1 LKKIIAIIITSLFL
15 VGCPSYTG
23 IVKIANDSYMV
34 AKQQATGFPGLGNM
48 RAEIITDAKNYCNDV
63 GKELNIT
70 NIKETQP
77 PYIFGNYPRSEI
89 QFTCSQ
95 NVTKIQTD
103 STHESQINIT
113 NTMSCKV
120 NSDCKYPNTCRSK
133 SGGGTECRDNG
144 EKLQEDKP
152 TYGTPATAVETYNKK
167 IPKVSVDP
175 ESKKTK
181 HNKDNSSKSIIIKY
195 DENGNMIQ

>member
-1 LKKIIAIIITSLFL
+1 MKNIIAIIITSLFL

-120 NSDCKYPNTCRSK
+120 NSDCKYPNICRSK

-167 IPKVSVDP
+167 IPKVSAVP
-175 ESKKTK
+175 ESKHKK
-181 HNKDNSSKSIIIKY
+181 INKDNSSKSQIIRY
-195 DENGNMIQ
+195 DENGNMVQ

>member
-1 LKKIIAIIITSLFL
+1 LKNIIAITITSLFL

-23 IVKIANDSYMV
+23 IIKIANDSYMV

-48 RAEIITDAKNYCNDV
+48 RAEIITDAKNYCNDF

-95 NVTKIQTD
+95 NVTKNSTD
-103 STHESQINIT
+103 PTNERQINIT
-113 NTMSCKV
+113 NTMPCKV

-133 SGGGTECRDNG
+133 SGGGTECRDNS
-144 EKLQEDKP
+144 EKLKDDKP
-152 TYGTPATAVETYNKK
+152 TIDTQERSEETRKKQITDSITTQNKK
-167 IPKVSVDP
+167 IKTNAKTIKLNKNKQIDNDP
-175 ESKKTK
+175 L
-181 HNKDNSSKSIIIKY
+181 NIRN
-195 DENGNMIQ
+195 

>member
-1 LKKIIAIIITSLFL
+1 LKNIIAIIIPSLFL

-34 AKQQATGFPGLGNM
+34 SKQQATGFPGLGNM
-48 RAEIITDAKNYCNDV
+48 RAEIITDAKNYCNDF

-95 NVTKIQTD
+95 NATKISTD
-103 STHESQINIT
+103 SSHESQINIT
-113 NTMSCKV
+113 STMSCKV

-133 SGGGTECRDNG
+133 SGGGTECRENI

-152 TYGTPATAVETYNKK
+152 TYGTPAAAVETNNKK

>member
-1 LKKIIAIIITSLFL
+1 MKKIIAIIITSLFL

-152 TYGTPATAVETYNKK
+152 TYGTPATDVETYNKK
-167 IPKVSVDP
+167 IPKVSAVP
-175 ESKKTK
+175 ESKHKK
-181 HNKDNSSKSIIIKY
+181 INKDNSSKSQIIRY
-195 DENGNMIQ
+195 DENGNMVQ

>member
-1 LKKIIAIIITSLFL
+1 LKNIIAIIITSLFL

-167 IPKVSVDP
+167 IPKVSAVP
-175 ESKKTK
+175 ESKHTK
-181 HNKDNSSKSIIIKY
+181 INKDNSSKSQIIRY
-195 DENGNMIQ
+195 DENGNMVQ

>member
-1 LKKIIAIIITSLFL
+1 MKKIIAIIITSLFL

-167 IPKVSVDP
+167 IPKVSAVP
-175 ESKKTK
+175 ESKHKK
-181 HNKDNSSKSIIIKY
+181 INKDNSSKSQIIRY
-195 DENGNMIQ
+195 DENGNMVQ

>member
-1 LKKIIAIIITSLFL
+1 MKKIIAIIITSLFL

-34 AKQQATGFPGLGNM
+34 SKQQATGFPGLGNM
-48 RAEIITDAKNYCNDV
+48 RAEIITDAKNYCNDF

-95 NVTKIQTD
+95 NATKLSTD
-103 STHESQINIT
+103 SSHESQINIT
-113 NTMSCKV
+113 STMSCKV

-133 SGGGTECRDNG
+133 SGGGTECRENI

-152 TYGTPATAVETYNKK
+152 TYGTPAAAVETNNKK

>member
-1 LKKIIAIIITSLFL
+1 MKNIIAITITSLFL

-23 IVKIANDSYMV
+23 IIKIANDSYMV

-48 RAEIITDAKNYCNDV
+48 RAEIITDAKNYCNDF

-167 IPKVSVDP
+167 IPKVSAVP
-175 ESKKTK
+175 ESKHKK
-181 HNKDNSSKSIIIKY
+181 INKDNSSKSQIIRY
-195 DENGNMIQ
+195 DENGNMVQ

>member
-1 LKKIIAIIITSLFL
+1 
-15 VGCPSYTG
+15 
-23 IVKIANDSYMV
+23 MV

-48 RAEIITDAKNYCNDV
+48 RAEIITDAKNYCNDF

-95 NVTKIQTD
+95 NVTKNSTD
-103 STHESQINIT
+103 PTNESQINIT
-113 NTMSCKV
+113 NTMPCKV

-144 EKLQEDKP
+144 EKLKDEKP
-152 TYGTPATAVETYNKK
+152 TIDTQERSEETRKKQITDSITTQNKK
-167 IPKVSVDP
+167 IKTNAKTIKLNKNKQIDNDP
-175 ESKKTK
+175 L
-181 HNKDNSSKSIIIKY
+181 NIRN
-195 DENGNMIQ
+195 

>member
-167 IPKVSVDP
+167 IPKVSAVP
-175 ESKKTK
+175 ESKHKK
-181 HNKDNSSKSIIIKY
+181 INKDNSSKSQIIRY
-195 DENGNMIQ
+195 DENGNMVQ

>member
-1 LKKIIAIIITSLFL
+1 
-15 VGCPSYTG
+15 
-23 IVKIANDSYMV
+23 MV

-48 RAEIITDAKNYCNDV
+48 RAEIITDAKNYCNDF

-95 NVTKIQTD
+95 NVTKNSTD
-103 STHESQINIT
+103 PTNERQINIT
-113 NTMSCKV
+113 NTMPCKV

-144 EKLQEDKP
+144 EKLKDEKP
-152 TYGTPATAVETYNKK
+152 TIDTQERSEETRKKQITDSITTQNKK
-167 IPKVSVDP
+167 IKTNAKTIKLNKNKQIDNDP
-175 ESKKTK
+175 L
-181 HNKDNSSKSIIIKY
+181 NIRN
-195 DENGNMIQ
+195 

>member
-1 LKKIIAIIITSLFL
+1 MKNIIAIIIPSLFL

-34 AKQQATGFPGLGNM
+34 SKQQATGFPGLGNM
-48 RAEIITDAKNYCNDV
+48 RAEIITDAKNYCNDF

-95 NVTKIQTD
+95 NATKLSTD
-103 STHESQINIT
+103 SSHESQINIT
-113 NTMSCKV
+113 STMSCKV

-133 SGGGTECRDNG
+133 SGGGTECRENT
-144 EKLQEDKP
+144 EKLQEEKP
-152 TYGTPATAVETYNKK
+152 KYGTPASAVETNNKK

>member
-1 LKKIIAIIITSLFL
+1 LKNIIAITITSLFL

-23 IVKIANDSYMV
+23 IIKIANDSYMV

-48 RAEIITDAKNYCNDV
+48 RAEIITDAKNYCNDF

-89 QFTCSQ
+89 QFTCLQ
-95 NVTKIQTD
+95 NVTKNSTD
-103 STHESQINIT
+103 PTNERQINIT
-113 NTMSCKV
+113 NTMPCKV

-133 SGGGTECRDNG
+133 SGGGTECRDNS
-144 EKLQEDKP
+144 EKLKDDKP
-152 TYGTPATAVETYNKK
+152 TIDTQERSEETRKKQITDSITTQNKK
-167 IPKVSVDP
+167 IKTNAKTIKLNKNKQIDNDP
-175 ESKKTK
+175 L
-181 HNKDNSSKSIIIKY
+181 NIRN
-195 DENGNMIQ
+195 